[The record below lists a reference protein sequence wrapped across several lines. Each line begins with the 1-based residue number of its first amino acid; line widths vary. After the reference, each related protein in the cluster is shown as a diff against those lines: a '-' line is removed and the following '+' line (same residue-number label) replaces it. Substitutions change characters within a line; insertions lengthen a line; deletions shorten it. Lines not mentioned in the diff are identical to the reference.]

1 MRQLERKVHK
11 DVHDTEPI
19 QPLLSIADV
28 CSMLHLSRPKLHA
41 LIVHEGLPTI
51 KFGRAVR
58 ISPTSL
64 QRWLANRE
72 DIA

>member
-1 MRQLERKVHK
+1 MRQSERSTHKNVHYN
-11 DVHDTEPI
+11 EPI

-28 CSMLHLSRPKLHA
+28 CRMLHLSRPKLHE

-72 DIA
+72 VIA

>member
-1 MRQLERKVHK
+1 MRQSERNANKNVHSN
-11 DVHDTEPI
+11 EPI
-19 QPLLSIADV
+19 QPLLSIVDV
-28 CSMLHLSRPKLHA
+28 CRMLHLSRPKLHD

>member
-1 MRQLERKVHK
+1 MRQSERSTHK
-11 DVHDTEPI
+11 NVDSFEPI

-28 CSMLHLSRPKLHA
+28 CRMLHLSRPKLHD
-41 LIVHEGLPTI
+41 LTVHEGLPTI

>member
-1 MRQLERKVHK
+1 MNQSERNAHRNVHSF
-11 DVHDTEPI
+11 EPI
-19 QPLLSIADV
+19 QPLLSIVDV
-28 CSMLHLSRPKLHA
+28 CRMLHLSRPKLHD

>member
-1 MRQLERKVHK
+1 MRQSKRQAHKKVNSN
-11 DVHDTEPI
+11 EPL

-28 CSMLHLSRPKLHA
+28 CRMLSLSRPKLHD
-41 LIVHEGLPTI
+41 LIAHEGLPTI

-64 QRWLANRE
+64 QRWLASRE
-72 DIA
+72 EIA

>member
-1 MRQLERKVHK
+1 MRQSERFAYKKVRS
-11 DVHDTEPI
+11 DEPL

-28 CSMLHLSRPKLHA
+28 CRMLHLSRPKLHD

-64 QRWLANRE
+64 QHWLANRE
-72 DIA
+72 EIA